1 MKIRAATRGSPLAL
15 WQTKKSISLLV
26 DAFPGLDVETVV
38 VETTGDRDRETPLN
52 ELGGQ
57 GIFVKEVQTA
67 VLEGRADFAVHSA
80 KDLPALSPDGL
91 QIIAF
96 LERADPRD
104 AIIGNRWLDL
114 PPKARIATGSIRRQ
128 AHLKYLRPDLC
139 FEELRGNIETRLK
152 KAEQFDGIVMAK
164 AALDRLNLKPQIVD
178 VLDPSILL
186 PQVGQ
191 GALAIECRMDEP
203 EISMRLS
210 EINHLDTHRSVTAER
225 AFLSELGTGC
235 DLPIA
240 AHATTKGDDVLLT
253 AALSSYNGKTLLRTT
268 ETGEDGL
275 TLGKKVAQSLLD
287 AQGGRQ
293 LMEKNE

>member
-26 DAFPGLDVETVV
+26 DAFPELEVETVV
-38 VETTGDRDRETPLN
+38 VETAGDRDRETPLN

-57 GIFVKEVQTA
+57 GIFVKEVQIA

-96 LERADPRD
+96 PERADPRD
-104 AIIGNRWLDL
+104 VLIGSRWLDL

-128 AHLKYLRPDLC
+128 AHLTYLRPDLC

-152 KAEQFDGIVMAK
+152 KAEQYDGIVMAK
-164 AALDRLNLKPQIVD
+164 AALDRLNLNPQIVD
-178 VLDPSILL
+178 VLPPSVLL

-191 GALAIECRMDEP
+191 GALAIECRVDEP
-203 EISMRLS
+203 EISMLLS

-240 AHATTKGDDVLLT
+240 AHAITKGDDVLLT
-253 AALSSYNGKTLLRTT
+253 AALSSYDGETLLRTT
-268 ETGEDGL
+268 ETGKDGL
-275 TLGKKVAQSLLD
+275 VLGKKVAQSLLD
-287 AQGGRQ
+287 TQDGKQ
-293 LMEKNE
+293 LMKKNE

>member
-26 DAFPGLDVETVV
+26 DVFPELEVETVV

-57 GIFVKEVQTA
+57 GIFVKEVQIA

-96 LERADPRD
+96 PERADPRD
-104 AIIGNRWLDL
+104 ALIGNRWLDL
-114 PPKARIATGSIRRQ
+114 PPKARIATDSIRRQ
-128 AHLKYLRPDLC
+128 THLKYLRPDLC

-152 KAEQFDGIVMAK
+152 KAEEYDGIVMAK

-178 VLDPSILL
+178 VLHPSVLL

-191 GALAIECRMDEP
+191 GALAIECRVDEP
-203 EISMRLS
+203 EISALLS
-210 EINHLDTHRSVTAER
+210 EINHLDTHRSVMAER

-240 AHATTKGDDVLLT
+240 AHAITKDDDVLLT
-253 AALSSYNGKTLLRTT
+253 AALSSYDGKTLLRTT
-268 ETGEDGL
+268 ETGKDGL
-275 TLGKKVAQSLLD
+275 ALGKKVAQSLLD
-287 AQGGRQ
+287 IQDGRQ